1 MEFLKN
7 IRNRWS
13 AFWTQVKTTMAP
25 ADRVIGTIGKWIWR
39 LRGLFMA
46 IPVVILAWKL
56 AAYCNVN
63 LPENVGVNLLS
74 TGEFQQY
81 ISRQSAVMVPFYI
94 TLGCLGLM
102 CCSRKPLAL
111 WVVSIFSMAI
121 PLLLLLTNNMQA
133 LFELYNLIF
142 TPV

>member
-7 IRNRWS
+7 FRDRWT
-13 AFWTQVKTTMAP
+13 AFWVKLKTAMAP
-25 ADRVIGTIGKWIWR
+25 ADRIIGLIGKWFWR
-39 LRGLFMA
+39 LRGLFMS
-46 IPVVILAWKL
+46 IPVVVLAWKL
-56 AAYCNVN
+56 AAYCKAN
-63 LPENVGVNLLS
+63 LPESVGIDLLS
-74 TGEFQQY
+74 SGEFQQY
-81 ISRQSAVMVPFYI
+81 ISRQTAVMVPFYI

-133 LFELYNLIF
+133 LFDLYNLIF